1 MWSNTVI
8 HTIANW
14 CWIKKTL
21 KSFTKKVCENTMYI
35 NIFLIL
41 ASQLIERQS
50 KSILIAYKTW
60 YKQPLS
66 FEYLGAD
73 SSVV

>member
-1 MWSNTVI
+1 MVCINTI
-8 HTIANW
+8 
-14 CWIKKTL
+14 
-21 KSFTKKVCENTMYI
+21 YI

-41 ASQLIERQS
+41 ASQLIEQQS

-66 FEYLGAD
+66 FKYLSAN